1 MGQERQE
8 DPAVN
13 TRRAGYPPAPQRTP
27 RFPAPGR
34 TTGAGAIWSTSKHV
48 RPHPTTYPAV
58 LQRTVPGGDLRAD
71 CHWLHNGLRHI
82 GMINFAHGEIYMIG
96 AYVGL
101 VTLTAIG
108 TNSGLPLPFIIA
120 AMLVVAIFVTGV
132 YGYSV
137 ERVAYR
143 PVRGSPRLV
152 ALISAIGMSIF
163 LQNWVALGQGAR
175 DMAVPALVSGA
186 VQFHMGSSFDV
197 TVPYSR
203 IMIIV
208 VTVVL
213 MVALTLFIKYSRM
226 GRASRACSQDM
237 HMANL
242 LGIDTNRVISFTFVL
257 GAMLAAVGGVL
268 IAITIGKLNPFIGF
282 LAGIKAFTA
291 AVLGGIGSI
300 PGAMLGGVL
309 LGLAET
315 FAAAY
320 ISSQY
325 KDIVAFALLVLILL
339 FRPTGLLGKPEVE
352 KV

>member
-1 MGQERQE
+1 MS
-8 DPAVN
+8 DFI
-13 TRRAGYPPAPQRTP
+13 PQLLQQL
-27 RFPAPGR
+27 FNGLSL
-34 TTGAGAIWSTSKHV
+34 GAIYALIAIGYTMV
-48 RPHPTTYPAV
+48 Y
-58 LQRTVPGGDLRAD
+58 GI
-71 CHWLHNGLRHI
+71 I

-101 VTLTAIG
+101 VTLSAIG
-108 TNSGLPLPFIIA
+108 IGSGVPIVLIIFL
-120 AMLVVAIFVTGV
+120 MLVVAVLVTAV
-132 YGYSV
+132 YGYAV
-137 ERVAYR
+137 EKVAYA
-143 PVRGSPRLV
+143 PLRGGPRLV
-152 ALISAIGMSIF
+152 PLISAIGMSIF
-163 LQNWVALGQGAR
+163 LQNWVAIGQGAR
-175 DMAVPALVSGA
+175 DMAVPAMITGA
-186 VQFHMGSSFDV
+186 LEVQIGDY
-197 TVPYSR
+197 TITAPYSR
-203 IMIIV
+203 IMIIL

-213 MVALTLFIKYSRM
+213 MIMLHLYIKHSRL
-226 GRASRACSQDM
+226 GRASRACSQDLR
-237 HMANL
+237 MANL
-242 LGIDTNRVISFTFVL
+242 LGIDTNKIISFTFVV

-268 IAITIGKLNPFIGF
+268 IALAIGKLNPFIGF

-325 KDIVAFALLVLILL
+325 KDIVAFSLLVLILL

>member
-1 MGQERQE
+1 MSEFL
-8 DPAVN
+8 
-13 TRRAGYPPAPQRTP
+13 PQLIQQ
-27 RFPAPGR
+27 FFNGLSL
-34 TTGAGAIWSTSKHV
+34 GAIYALIAIGYTMV
-48 RPHPTTYPAV
+48 Y
-58 LQRTVPGGDLRAD
+58 GI
-71 CHWLHNGLRHI
+71 I

-101 VTLTAIG
+101 VTLSAIG
-108 TNSGLPLPFIIA
+108 VNSGLPIPVIILCMLLIA
-120 AMLVVAIFVTGV
+120 ALVTAV
-132 YGYSV
+132 YGYTI
-137 ERVAYR
+137 EKVAYA
-143 PVRGSPRLV
+143 PLRGGPRLV
-152 ALISAIGMSIF
+152 PLISAIGMSIF
-163 LQNWVALGQGAR
+163 LQNWVAIGQGAR
-175 DMAVPALVSGA
+175 DMAVPALVT
-186 VQFHMGSSFDV
+186 GSFQMQIGSDFIV
-197 TVPYSR
+197 TAPYSR
-203 IMIIV
+203 IMIIL

-213 MVALTLFIKYSRM
+213 MIALSLYIKYSRV
-226 GRASRACSQDM
+226 GRASRACSQDL

-242 LGIDTNRVISFTFVL
+242 LGIDTNKIISFTFVI

-268 IAITIGKLNPFIGF
+268 IALAIGKLNPFIGF

-325 KDIVAFALLVLILL
+325 KDIVAFRVLVPILL

>member
-1 MGQERQE
+1 MS
-8 DPAVN
+8 DVL
-13 TRRAGYPPAPQRTP
+13 PQLIQQL
-27 RFPAPGR
+27 FNGLSL
-34 TTGAGAIWSTSKHV
+34 GAIYALIAIGYTMV
-48 RPHPTTYPAV
+48 Y
-58 LQRTVPGGDLRAD
+58 GI
-71 CHWLHNGLRHI
+71 I

-96 AYVGL
+96 AYIGL
-101 VTLTAIG
+101 VTLMSIG
-108 TNSGLPLPFIIA
+108 TQSGVPMPFVIA
-120 AMLVVAIFVTGV
+120 AMLIVAVVVTGV
-132 YGYSV
+132 YGFAV

-143 PVRGSPRLV
+143 PVRGGPRLV

-175 DMAVPALVSGA
+175 DMAVPALISGA
-186 VQFHMGSSFDV
+186 WQFHLGTDFDV

-203 IMIIV
+203 LMIIV

-213 MVALTLFIKYSRM
+213 MIALTLFIRRSRM

-242 LGIDTNRVISFTFVL
+242 LGVDTNKVISFTFVL

-268 IAITIGKLNPFIGF
+268 IALTVGKLNPFIGF
-282 LAGIKAFTA
+282 IAGIKAFTA

-315 FAAAY
+315 LAAAY
-320 ISSQY
+320 LSSQY
-325 KDIVAFALLVLILL
+325 KDIVAFLLLVLILL

>member
-1 MGQERQE
+1 MSEL
-8 DPAVN
+8 
-13 TRRAGYPPAPQRTP
+13 PQIIQQI
-27 RFPAPGR
+27 FNGLSL
-34 TTGAGAIWSTSKHV
+34 GAIYALIAIGYTMV
-48 RPHPTTYPAV
+48 Y
-58 LQRTVPGGDLRAD
+58 GI
-71 CHWLHNGLRHI
+71 I

-108 TNSGLPLPFIIA
+108 TQSGLPIPLVIA
-120 AMLVVAIFVTGV
+120 AMLIIAMAVTGV
-132 YGYSV
+132 YGYTV

-143 PVRGSPRLV
+143 PVRGGPRLV

-175 DMAVPALVSGA
+175 DQAVPALIPGA
-186 VQFHMGSSFDV
+186 FTIHISDFDI
-197 TVPYSR
+197 TLPYSR
-203 IMIIV
+203 ILIIA
-208 VTVVL
+208 VTVIL
-213 MVALTLFIKYSRM
+213 MIALTLYIKNSRM

-237 HMANL
+237 KMAGL
-242 LGIDTNRVISFTFVL
+242 LGIDANRVISFTFIL

-268 IAITIGKLNPFIGF
+268 IAITIGKLNPYIGF
-282 LAGIKAFTA
+282 IAGIKAFTA

-325 KDIVAFALLVLILL
+325 KDIVAFSLLVLILL

>member
-1 MGQERQE
+1 MS
-8 DPAVN
+8 DLL
-13 TRRAGYPPAPQRTP
+13 PQLTQQ
-27 RFPAPGR
+27 FFNGLSL
-34 TTGAGAIWSTSKHV
+34 GAIYALIAIGYTMV
-48 RPHPTTYPAV
+48 Y
-58 LQRTVPGGDLRAD
+58 GI
-71 CHWLHNGLRHI
+71 I

-108 TNSGLPLPFIIA
+108 TQSGAPVPLIVAAMLIA
-120 AMLVVAIFVTGV
+120 AMAVTGV
-132 YGYSV
+132 YGFAM

-143 PVRGSPRLV
+143 PLRSSPRLV

-175 DMAVPALVSGA
+175 DMAVPNIIFGA
-186 VQFHMGSSFDV
+186 INFTMGNKFDV
-197 TVPYSR
+197 TIPYSR
-203 IMIIV
+203 VMIIV

-213 MVALTLFIKYSRM
+213 MIGLSLFIKYSRM

-257 GAMLAAVGGVL
+257 GAVLAAVGGVL
-268 IAITIGKLNPFIGF
+268 IALTIGKLNPFIGF
-282 LAGIKAFTA
+282 IVGIKAFTA

-309 LGLAET
+309 LGLVET

-325 KDIVAFALLVLILL
+325 KDIIAFLLLVLILL

>member
-1 MGQERQE
+1 MS
-8 DPAVN
+8 DLL
-13 TRRAGYPPAPQRTP
+13 PQLTQQ
-27 RFPAPGR
+27 FFNGLSL
-34 TTGAGAIWSTSKHV
+34 GAIYALIAIGYTMV
-48 RPHPTTYPAV
+48 Y
-58 LQRTVPGGDLRAD
+58 GI
-71 CHWLHNGLRHI
+71 I

-108 TNSGLPLPFIIA
+108 TQSGMPVYLMVA
-120 AMLVVAIFVTGV
+120 AMLVVAMAVTGA
-132 YGYSV
+132 YGFAV

-143 PVRGSPRLV
+143 PLRGSPRLV

-163 LQNWVALGQGAR
+163 LQNWMALGQGAR
-175 DMAVPALVSGA
+175 DMAVPNILSGA
-186 VQFHMGSSFDV
+186 LQFHMGSDFDV
-197 TVPYSR
+197 TIPYSR
-203 IMIIV
+203 VMIIV

-213 MVALTLFIKYSRM
+213 MIGLSLYIRHSRM

-242 LGIDTNRVISFTFVL
+242 LGIDTNKVISFTFVL

-268 IAITIGKLNPFIGF
+268 VAVTIGKLNPFIGF
-282 LAGIKAFTA
+282 IVGIKAFTA

-309 LGLAET
+309 LGLVET

-320 ISSQY
+320 LSSQY
-325 KDIVAFALLVLILL
+325 KDIVAFLLLVLILL